1 MASCA
6 RATGDLVVPDCRYS
20 SYMPER
26 PSPLSAN
33 SLRLVGHV
41 GQVTLDRIQEGSVAF
56 LADFDQH
63 VAAVR
68 TELTAACDL
77 PSDAAAARASRAA
90 DRRATR
96 ASRAPKAS
104 RMQQTTA
111 VPRPPTDADV
121 SCPDVPFASSALCAA
136 PVLPRMLLL
145 HYACGFVEA
154 AVCAG
159 WRPSVTSRG
168 SDWESMRLAAI
179 CHLVARAEAAAS
191 LHPDLRALS

>member
-1 MASCA
+1 MTM
-6 RATGDLVVPDCRYS
+6 RDLVVPDCRYS
-20 SYMPER
+20 SDMPER

-41 GQVTLDRIQEGSVAF
+41 GQVTLDRIQEDGVAC

-68 TELTAACDL
+68 AELTAACDL
-77 PSDAAAARASRAA
+77 PSEAGAARVGRAA
-90 DRRATR
+90 DRRPTR
-96 ASRAPKAS
+96 GSRTPRAL
-104 RMQQTTA
+104 RTQQAGT
-111 VPRPPTDADV
+111 VPTHPTGAEV
-121 SCPDVPFASSALCAA
+121 SCPDVPFASSALVAA

-159 WRPSVTSRG
+159 WRPSATSRG

-179 CHLVARAEAAAS
+179 CHLVAQAEAAAA
-191 LHPDLRALS
+191 LHPDLRALSY

>member
-1 MASCA
+1 MDCQYYSCM
-6 RATGDLVVPDCRYS
+6 PDA
-20 SYMPER
+20 PA
-26 PSPLSAN
+26 PLSAA

-41 GQVTLDRIQEGSVAF
+41 GQVTLDRMQEASVAC

-68 TELTAACDL
+68 AELTVACRL
-77 PSDAAAARASRAA
+77 PSDAGARRAGRAA
-90 DRRATR
+90 DRRTARKSRTTR
-96 ASRAPKAS
+96 AA
-104 RMQQTTA
+104 A
-111 VPRPPTDADV
+111 VPTPPTGTDV

-154 AVCAG
+154 AVNSG

-179 CHLVARAEAAAS
+179 CHLVAQAEAAAA
-191 LHPDLRALS
+191 LHPDLR

>member
-1 MASCA
+1 
-6 RATGDLVVPDCRYS
+6 
-20 SYMPER
+20 MPER
-26 PSPLSAN
+26 PVSLSAN

-41 GQVTLDRIQEGSVAF
+41 GQVTLDRIQEGSVAS
-56 LADFDQH
+56 LAAFDQH

-68 TELTAACDL
+68 AELTVACDL
-77 PSDAAAARASRAA
+77 PPEAT
-90 DRRATR
+90 DRKATR
-96 ASRAPKAS
+96 ASRAPKAV
-104 RMQQTTA
+104 RGTTA
-111 VPRPPTDADV
+111 SGMPQEVAVPAPPSGADV
-121 SCPDVPFASSALCAA
+121 RCPDVPFASSALAAA

-154 AVCAG
+154 AVAGG

-179 CHLVARAEAAAS
+179 CHLVAQAEAAAA

>member
-1 MASCA
+1 
-6 RATGDLVVPDCRYS
+6 
-20 SYMPER
+20 MPER
-26 PSPLSAN
+26 PVSLSAN

-68 TELTAACDL
+68 AELTAACAL
-77 PSDAAAARASRAA
+77 PSDAAAAWAGREAERG
-90 DRRATR
+90 AT
-96 ASRAPKAS
+96 RAPKAS
-104 RMQQTTA
+104 RGPKAARTQRA
-111 VPRPPTDADV
+111 LVPTPPTGADV
-121 SCPDVPFASSALCAA
+121 SCPDVPFTSSALCAA

-154 AVCAG
+154 AACAG

-179 CHLVARAEAAAS
+179 CHLIAQAEAAAE

>member
-1 MASCA
+1 
-6 RATGDLVVPDCRYS
+6 
-20 SYMPER
+20 MPER
-26 PSPLSAN
+26 PVSLSAN

-41 GQVTLDRIQEGSVAF
+41 GQVTLDRIQEGSVAA

-68 TELTAACDL
+68 AELTVACDL
-77 PSDAAAARASRAA
+77 PSEAGSAGAGRAA
-90 DRRATR
+90 SRRATR
-96 ASRAPKAS
+96 ASKASRGS
-104 RMQQTTA
+104 RMQQAVA
-111 VPRPPTDADV
+111 VPALPTGAEV
-121 SCPDVPFASSALCAA
+121 SCPDVPFTSSALSAA

-179 CHLVARAEAAAS
+179 CHLIATAEAAAA

>member
-1 MASCA
+1 
-6 RATGDLVVPDCRYS
+6 
-20 SYMPER
+20 MPEH
-26 PSPLSAN
+26 PVSLSAN

-41 GQVTLDRIQEGSVAF
+41 GQVTLDRIQEGSVAC

-68 TELTAACDL
+68 AELTVACDL
-77 PSDAAAARASRAA
+77 PSEVAAAKIGRAA
-90 DRRATR
+90 DRGATR
-96 ASRAPKAS
+96 ASRTPKVS
-104 RMQQTTA
+104 GTTKVSGVGRAAA
-111 VPRPPTDADV
+111 VPTPPTGADV

-154 AVCAG
+154 AVCEG
-159 WRPSVTSRG
+159 WRPAVTSRG

-179 CHLVARAEAAAS
+179 CDLIAQAEAAAA

>member
-1 MASCA
+1 
-6 RATGDLVVPDCRYS
+6 
-20 SYMPER
+20 MPER
-26 PSPLSAN
+26 PVSLSAN

-41 GQVTLDRIQEGSVAF
+41 GQVTLDRIQEGSVAC

-68 TELTAACDL
+68 AELTVACDL
-77 PSDAAAARASRAA
+77 PSDVAAAKVGRAV

-96 ASRAPKAS
+96 APRAPGAPS
-104 RMQQTTA
+104 TQRA
-111 VPRPPTDADV
+111 AALPTPLTSIDL
-121 SCPDVPFASSALCAA
+121 SCPDVPFASSALCSA

-159 WRPSVTSRG
+159 WRPAVTSRG

-179 CHLVARAEAAAS
+179 CQLIAQAEAAAA

>member
-1 MASCA
+1 MSPS
-6 RATGDLVVPDCRYS
+6 DLVVQDCQYS

-26 PSPLSAN
+26 PVSLSAT
-33 SLRLVGHV
+33 SLRLVGHI
-41 GQVTLDRIQEGSVAF
+41 GQVTLVRIQEGSVAC

-68 TELTAACDL
+68 AELTAACDL
-77 PSDAAAARASRAA
+77 PSDAAAAWAGRAA
-90 DRRATR
+90 ERGATR
-96 ASRAPKAS
+96 AAKAS
-104 RMQQTTA
+104 RGSKGFRTHQATA
-111 VPRPPTDADV
+111 VPAPPNGADV
-121 SCPDVPFASSALCAA
+121 ICPDVPFTSSALRAA

-159 WRPSVTSRG
+159 WRPSLTSRG

-179 CHLVARAEAAAS
+179 CHLIAQAEAAAA